1 VDSKSRATASAAE
14 TAAEAST
21 PTWPSGKPTP
31 PSGKPTPPSG
41 KPTPPSGKPTPP
53 SGKPTPP
60 TGEPTP
66 PTGKPTPPASG
77 PTPPASGPTPPASG
91 PTAPSSLGK
100 SLGALASAAAA
111 GTAVTGPGQGTGP
124 GQEPPEKKD
133 PAAPDKGPAA
143 TAVQTKVDR
152 KPGAK
157 PRGARFK
164 APPWV
169 GGQVWP
175 VVSMRKLRA
184 KRAAKRGPGAGSDRA
199 PDLAGRTFGRLTV
212 LPAIVLAAWL
222 LTGLPLLLA
231 GKFLPVPMLLIS
243 APLATALGVNVL
255 QRVPS
260 RWPAELPGKPSDRG
274 WMPWF
279 GLLGTVV
286 VAAGFVAWQLWR
298 NSPSLIASRSP
309 GAYFQTGY
317 WIAQH
322 GSLPISASLSAFG
335 GAHAGLHLSSIGFF
349 AAGSSVVPAVSA
361 GLPMLLAGG
370 FWTSGITGGTVIAPV
385 LGGLAVLSFGGLV
398 GRLAGRQWAPAG
410 AIVLAVTTPEL
421 YTSRDAFAETAVQ
434 VLLFGALC
442 LLADALMSSRV
453 EAREPEPVAKAASA
467 AVQKRPADDSV
478 SKTLAMAEAVFSGG
492 ASSGGSSAGP
502 PGESGP
508 EASSAPGNSPKA
520 AADGTSPLEGDIIS
534 FGPTNPAGATGH
546 FSAASAARKAGPAPA
561 SPDDDVTAPIAAI
574 PGSPGSPAKPSRQPA
589 SALLSSAGG
598 RLAHRLQTRLATSGK
613 RLIAWAS
620 TLTWQKV
627 ATGITTGLTPER
639 MLAWLAGLALGLTS
653 LLSLGSLLY
662 LIPVI
667 AVAGILLAARRAV
680 GVAFCIGIFIGC
692 AYGFAAGYLLARPF
706 SDSLAP
712 VLRVIGYDA
721 AGAAVLTVLVFLVVR
736 RPKVGRFTRK
746 ILARR
751 PLRWLPGLASFLV
764 LVALADFAAR
774 PLVQTVRGALGHAEA
789 DFVATLQR
797 LAHLRVDPTRL
808 YSEDTLYWVIWYA
821 GIATVLLAAFGAAVM
836 IRRCLR
842 SLFTWNDESGARLN
856 WALPI
861 AVIFAGS
868 AAVLWQPFTVP
879 DQPWASRRLVP
890 IVIPG
895 MVLLATWAA
904 AWLTRRARER
914 GAGSVTA
921 GFVGAFC
928 VGAMLLPA
936 VTTSFGFGLT
946 HSGVGGGL
954 HPSSGG
960 LAQHRVGAGQTQA
973 VRGLCSAIGRSSS
986 VVIVD
991 QHLAENFTQVI
1002 RGMCGVPVAW
1012 MAQGTRPAQLDAVL
1026 AAIVR
1031 DGRHAVILGARESE
1045 VSGFG
1050 GSPLEVMNL
1059 FTTQESHELT
1069 QAAGAPWPARYVIW
1083 MATGGPTTQGA

>member
-1 VDSKSRATASAAE
+1 M
-14 TAAEAST
+14 
-21 PTWPSGKPTP
+21 
-31 PSGKPTPPSG
+31 
-41 KPTPPSGKPTPP
+41 
-53 SGKPTPP
+53 
-60 TGEPTP
+60 
-66 PTGKPTPPASG
+66 
-77 PTPPASGPTPPASG
+77 
-91 PTAPSSLGK
+91 
-100 SLGALASAAAA
+100 
-111 GTAVTGPGQGTGP
+111 TGPE
-124 GQEPPEKKD
+124 QESPEEKD
-133 PAAPDKGPAA
+133 PAAPGQGPAA
-143 TAVQTKVDR
+143 TALQTKVER
-152 KPGAK
+152 KPGGK

-164 APPWV
+164 LPPWV
-169 GGQVWP
+169 GRTVWP

-184 KRAAKRGPGAGSDRA
+184 KRAAKAGPRPGSSRA
-199 PDLAGRTFGRLTV
+199 HDLAGRTFGRLTV

-222 LTGLPLLLA
+222 LTGLPLLLV

-243 APLATALGVNVL
+243 APLATAVGVNVL

-260 RWPAELPGKPSDRG
+260 RWPAELPGKVRDRG

-279 GLLGTVV
+279 GLIGTAA

-322 GSLPISASLSAFG
+322 GSLPISGSLAAFG

-349 AAGSSVVPAVSA
+349 ASGNSVVPAVSA

-434 VLLFGALC
+434 VLLFGGLC
-442 LLADALMSSRV
+442 LLVDALMSSR
-453 EAREPEPVAKAASA
+453 AAALEPVAAKTALVPAPAS
-467 AVQKRPADDSV
+467 KRAEDDSV
-478 SKTLAMAEAVFSGG
+478 SKTLRMAEAVFSG
-492 ASSGGSSAGP
+492 SS
-502 PGESGP
+502 PGESGS
-508 EASSAPGNSPKA
+508 EASSAPGDSKEA
-520 AADGTSPLEGDIIS
+520 AADGTSSLDGDVIS
-534 FGPTNPAGATGH
+534 FGPTNPAGATGR
-546 FSAASAARKAGPAPA
+546 FRASGNASKADPDPA
-561 SPDDDVTAPIAAI
+561 SPDDDITAPIALHRA
-574 PGSPGSPAKPSRQPA
+574 PAKPKRKPA
-589 SALLSSAGG
+589 AFGG
-598 RLAHRLQTRLATSGK
+598 RLAHGIAARLKTSGK
-613 RLIAWAS
+613 RLAAWAR
-620 TLTWQKV
+620 TLTWRKV
-627 ATGITTGLTPER
+627 ATGIMTGLTPER
-639 MLAWLAGLALGLTS
+639 MLAFLGGVTLGLTS
-653 LLSLGSLLY
+653 LLSIGSLVYIL
-662 LIPVI
+662 PVI
-667 AVAGILLAARRAV
+667 VVAGILLAARRAV
-680 GVAFCIGIFIGC
+680 GVAFCIGIFIGI

-712 VLRVIGYDA
+712 VLRVLGYDA
-721 AGAAVLTVLVFLVVR
+721 AGAAGLTILIFLVMS
-736 RPKVGRFTRK
+736 RPKLGRFTRK
-746 ILARR
+746 ILAKR

-774 PLVQTVRGALGHAEA
+774 PFVQTVRGVLGHAEA
-789 DFVATLQR
+789 NFVAALQR

-821 GIATVLLAAFGAAVM
+821 GIATVLLAAFGAAVL

-842 SLFTWNDESGARLN
+842 SLFTWNDESGAGLN

-895 MVLLATWAA
+895 MIVLATWTT
-904 AWLTRRARER
+904 AWLSRRARER

-954 HPSSGG
+954 HPSAGG

-1012 MAQGTRPAQLDAVL
+1012 MAKGTRSSQLDAVL

-1050 GSPLEVMNL
+1050 GSPLEVMKL

-1069 QAAGAPWPARYVIW
+1069 QAAGAPWPARYEIW
-1083 MATGGPTTQGA
+1083 MAVGGPTTQGA

>member
-1 VDSKSRATASAAE
+1 MDSEIDAPKSAL
-14 TAAEAST
+14 
-21 PTWPSGKPTP
+21 
-31 PSGKPTPPSG
+31 
-41 KPTPPSGKPTPP
+41 
-53 SGKPTPP
+53 
-60 TGEPTP
+60 
-66 PTGKPTPPASG
+66 PAS
-77 PTPPASGPTPPASG
+77 S
-91 PTAPSSLGK
+91 TATSNLGK
-100 SLGALASAAAA
+100 SLGALASAAKA
-111 GTAVTGPGQGTGP
+111 GTALTGPGPESPKKNDKPEETDTEERDQAGP
-124 GQEPPEKKD
+124 AE
-133 PAAPDKGPAA
+133 GPAA

-152 KPGAK
+152 KPAAK
-157 PRGARFK
+157 PRAARFK
-164 APPWV
+164 LPPWV
-169 GGQVWP
+169 GGTVWP

-184 KRAAKRGPGAGSDRA
+184 KRAAKAGPATGSSRA
-199 PDLAGRTFGRLTV
+199 HDLAGRTFGRLTV
-212 LPAIVLAAWL
+212 LPAIVLTAWL

-260 RWPAELPGKPSDRG
+260 RWPAELPGKVRDRG

-279 GLLGTVV
+279 GLIGTVL
-286 VAAGFVAWQLWR
+286 VAAGFAAWQLWR

-322 GSLPISASLSAFG
+322 GSLPISGSLAAFG

-349 AAGSSVVPAVSA
+349 ASGNSVVPAVSA

-370 FWTSGITGGTVIAPV
+370 FWTSGVTGGTVIAPV

-434 VLLFGALC
+434 VLLFGGLC
-442 LLADALMSSRV
+442 LLVDALMSSRAA
-453 EAREPEPVAKAASA
+453 ARAAEPVAKTVP
-467 AVQKRPADDSV
+467 AVTQRRGDPGGPAHYTPRPPPGPAPRPADDSV
-478 SKTLAMAEAVFSGG
+478 SKTLRMAEAVFSGG
-492 ASSGGSSAGP
+492 SQ
-502 PGESGP
+502 GESGS
-508 EASSAPGNSPKA
+508 ETSSASGNSPKA
-520 AADGTSPLEGDIIS
+520 AADGTSPIDGDVIS
-534 FGPTNPAGATGH
+534 FGPTNPAGATGR
-546 FSAASAARKAGPAPA
+546 FRAAGAASKADQDQA
-561 SPDDDVTAPIAAI
+561 SPDDDITAPIAAL
-574 PGSPGSPAKPSRQPA
+574 PGPPTKPKRKPAA
-589 SALLSSAGG
+589 FGG
-598 RLAHRLQTRLATSGK
+598 RLAPGIAARLKTSGK
-613 RLIAWAS
+613 RLVAWAR
-620 TLTWQKV
+620 TLTWRKV

-639 MLAWLAGLALGLTS
+639 MLAFLGGVALGLTS
-653 LLSLGSLLY
+653 LLSIGSLVYVL
-662 LIPVI
+662 PVI
-667 AVAGILLAARRAV
+667 VVAGILLAARRAV
-680 GVAFCIGIFIGC
+680 GVAFCLGIFIGC
-692 AYGFAAGYLLARPF
+692 AYGFSASYLLARPF

-712 VLRVIGYDA
+712 VLRVLGYDA
-721 AGAAVLTVLVFLVVR
+721 AGAAGVTILIFLLVS
-736 RPKVGRFTRK
+736 RPKIGRFTRK
-746 ILARR
+746 ILAKR

-774 PLVQTVRGALGHAEA
+774 PYVQIVRGVLGHAEA
-789 DFVATLQR
+789 DFVAALQR

-821 GIATVLLAAFGAAVM
+821 GIATVLLAAFGAAVL

-842 SLFTWNDESGARLN
+842 SLFTWNDESGAGMN

-895 MVLLATWAA
+895 MVLLATWTA

-954 HPSSGG
+954 HPSAGG

-1012 MAQGTRPAQLDAVL
+1012 VGKGNQTATVDAVM
-1026 AAIVR
+1026 AGIAKA
-1031 DGRHAVILGARESE
+1031 GRHAVVLGAREAE

-1050 GSPLEVMNL
+1050 GSPTKVMDL

-1069 QAAGAPWPARYVIW
+1069 QAAGAPWPARYEIW
-1083 MATGGPTTQGA
+1083 MAEGAPTTQGA